1 MRSLPRFSI
10 KNPVTVSMIV
20 LAVLLLGFISF
31 SRLGTNLMPEIENP
45 QLFVDIDAGE
55 RPPAEIEKQL
65 VEPIEALVVR
75 QKGVVNVQSR
85 IMSGRGQITISYA
98 WENDMDQAFLELQKV
113 LSPYSTRDDVE
124 ELQISRFNP
133 NADPVIQMALS
144 DSLSGNLNQLRLLVE
159 NNLRPDLV
167 RLEGVADV
175 ALAGE
180 REQIIEVL
188 TEPEL
193 LQAYGVTLSQ
203 VVNKINSFNQNV
215 SGGYI
220 EEKGQRFVVRG
231 TSVISQA
238 SDLEE
243 LVIKMAGYDANT
255 GNPGSPVLLRDL
267 AGVNIIEGR
276 PSSIVRIDGQDCLG
290 LYVYKENRYNTVEM
304 TGKVFGVMEDF
315 QKNHPGIKME
325 VVENQ
330 GDFIETSIAEVSDSA
345 LIGIFI
351 AVVVLFLFLRNWG
364 ATMVVSIAIP
374 LSVVATFG
382 LMYFNDLTLNL
393 MTLGG
398 LALGAGMLVD
408 NAIIVL
414 ENIYRLLEQGK
425 SAREA
430 AIEGAGSVGGA
441 ILASTLTTVVVFLPI
456 VYLQGISGEFF
467 KDQAWT
473 VAFSLFCSLGVALMV
488 VPLLSTRLIKRKQ
501 KPASESPRNHGFYQN
516 FLEKALNRKGVV
528 LLFALVLM
536 GGSYMLIPLVGSS
549 FLPEASS
556 DELEIEVTLPPGT
569 RLERTDKTLNAMEK
583 SIRRLLPADALRW
596 VYAHSGPSVTESGQ
610 SFSRGENEGF
620 LKIAFSNFSSS
631 LSRQTIAGLDR
642 LFDNVPGLEL
652 HFQHTEP
659 ALKVLVRD
667 ENAPFVLEIR
677 GADMDVLKTTTSE
690 IAGVL
695 SHDPD
700 LLNVYT
706 SFEEEAPEVDIRID
720 RLKAGML
727 GLDIPGIISQVEA
740 VLKEQEA
747 GSLEKGGS
755 RTDIKVSNEK
765 LNISDLKNLKIIDGD
780 KKYRLNELA
789 TILVGY
795 EPGQILRNNQMRVGK
810 IYAGVSGEKPYDKIV
825 DQVEEKVASMAIPPG
840 YRVLVTGD
848 EQRRKE
854 SFSQLMFALIL
865 SVVLVYMVMAA
876 QFESLIHPFTIL
888 LTIPLAG
895 VGTIITFWILGISF
909 NVMAFIGVVM
919 LGGIAVNDSIILV
932 DAINQYKLAGLPLRQ
947 SVIQAAGDRLRPI
960 LMTSL
965 TTMLAL
971 FPLALSIGRSA
982 SLRSPLAIAV
992 IAGLFT
998 STILTLLVIPCV
1010 YELFDR
1016 SGRKLNNAS

>member
-10 KNPVTVSMIV
+10 KNPVTVTMIV
-20 LAVLLLGFISF
+20 MAVLLLGFISF

-65 VEPIEALVVR
+65 VEPIEALIVR
-75 QKGVVNVQSR
+75 QKGVVNVQSG
-85 IMSGRGQITISYA
+85 IMAGRGRITIVYT
-98 WENDMDQAFLELQKV
+98 WDNDMDQAFLELQKV
-113 LSPYSTRDDVE
+113 LSPYSTREDVE
-124 ELQISRFNP
+124 ELNISRFNP
-133 NADPVIQMALS
+133 NADPVVQMALY
-144 DSLSGNLNQLRLLVE
+144 DSLGGNLNQLRLLVE
-159 NNLRPDLV
+159 NTLRPELV

-180 REQIIEVL
+180 REYIIEVL
-188 TEPEL
+188 TRPEQ
-193 LQAYGVTLSQ
+193 LQAYGIGLSE

-231 TSVISQA
+231 SSVIAQP

-243 LVIKMAGYDANT
+243 LVIKMAGSDPAS
-255 GNPGSPVLLRDL
+255 GERGSPVLLRDL
-267 AGVNIIEGR
+267 ADVKLVEGR
-276 PSSIVRIDGQDCLG
+276 PSSIVKIDGDDCLG
-290 LYVYKENRYNTVEM
+290 LYVYKENRFNTVEM
-304 TGKVFGVMEDF
+304 TGKVFQVMGDF
-315 QKNHPGIKME
+315 QKNHPGINVK

-330 GDFIETSIAEVSDSA
+330 GDFIEASIAEVSDSA

-364 ATMVVSIAIP
+364 ATLVVSIAIP

-414 ENIYRLLEQGK
+414 ENIFRLLEKGK
-425 SAREA
+425 SPRDA
-430 AIEGAGSVGGA
+430 AVEGAGSVGGA

-456 VYLQGISGEFF
+456 VYLQGVSGEFF

-488 VPLLSTRLIKRKQ
+488 VPLLSTRLIKRQQRPRSLK
-501 KPASESPRNHGFYQN
+501 PRNHGGYQN
-516 FLEKALNRKGVV
+516 ILEKALNRKGWV
-528 LLFALVLM
+528 LLFAFLLM
-536 GGSYMLIPLVGSS
+536 AGSYSLIPMVGSS

-556 DELEIEVTLPPGT
+556 DELELEVTLPPGA
-569 RLERTDKTLNAMEK
+569 RLERTDETLHAMET
-583 SIRRLLPADALRW
+583 SIRRLLPNDAVKW
-596 VYAHSGPSVTESGQ
+596 IYTHSGPSVTESGQ

-620 LKIAFSNFSSS
+620 MKIAFSKSSS
-631 LSRQTIAGLDR
+631 FLPGQIVAGLDS
-642 LFDNVPGLEL
+642 LFNGIPGLEI
-652 HFQHTEP
+652 HYQQTEP
-659 ALKVLVRD
+659 ALEALVRED
-667 ENAPFVLEIR
+667 DAPFVLEVR
-677 GADMDVLKTTTSE
+677 GADIEVLKTTTAE

-695 SHDPD
+695 SREPD

-727 GLDIPGIISQVEA
+727 GLDIQSIIGQVEA

-747 GSLEKGGS
+747 GSLEKSGN
-755 RTDIKVSNEK
+755 RTDIRVSNEK
-765 LNISDLKNLKIIDGD
+765 LNIRDLENLKIIDGD
-780 KKYRLNELA
+780 KKYRLHELA
-789 TILVGY
+789 QIIIGH
-795 EPGQILRNNQMRVGK
+795 EPGQIMRNNQMRVGK
-810 IYAGVSGEKPYDKIV
+810 VYAGVSADKPYDKIV
-825 DQVEEKVASMAIPPG
+825 DEVEAKVASMAIPPG

-854 SFSQLMFALIL
+854 SFSQLLFALIL

-895 VGTIITFWILGISF
+895 VGTILTFWMLGISF

-998 STILTLLVIPCV
+998 STILTLVVIPCV

-1016 SGRKLNNAS
+1016 SGRKQNRAT